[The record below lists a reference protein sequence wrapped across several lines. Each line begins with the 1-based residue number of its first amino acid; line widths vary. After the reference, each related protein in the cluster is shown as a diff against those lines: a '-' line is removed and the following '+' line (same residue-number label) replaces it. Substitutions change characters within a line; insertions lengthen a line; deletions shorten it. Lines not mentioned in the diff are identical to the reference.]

1 MPNKDLALE
10 WAKENN
16 VEGDLNKIIQDSSF
30 NKKMKEVVDKVNKSL
45 SSIEQIRKF
54 ILIDHEFTIENNMM
68 TPSMKVRRFKVKE
81 MYGEN
86 LEKLY

>member
-1 MPNKDLALE
+1 MKRNRKAKILATLGP
-10 WAKENN
+10 ASSDK
-16 VEGDLNKIIQDSSF
+16 KIIQDSLY